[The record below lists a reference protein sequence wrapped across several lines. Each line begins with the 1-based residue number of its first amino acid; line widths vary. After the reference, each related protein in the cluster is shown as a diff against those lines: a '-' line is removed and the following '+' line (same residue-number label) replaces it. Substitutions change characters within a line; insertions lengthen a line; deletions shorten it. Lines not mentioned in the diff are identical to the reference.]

1 LLRTAST
8 NVPILSHIGNGLM
21 FFGLIIAFHN
31 PMKPAD
37 LFRLLLLSA
46 IWGASFL
53 FIRIGAPVL
62 GPLPTAFFRV
72 LIGAVTLAACLP
84 MLGLKWDMQGKW
96 RAVIILGIINSGIP
110 FVMYAIAA
118 LWLPAGY
125 SAIFN
130 AMTPLMGVLI
140 GSLFFAEKLTRAKAA
155 GVLMGL
161 AGVGVLTRT
170 GPVVFSHEVLLGA
183 GLPGGN
189 VMLRTGGLPDA
200 PVDHCSWR
208 SGQSP
213 GRCRQPGGRNVV
225 PAAFQRGRAVAKN
238 TLPAAGPGVWA
249 AMLAV
254 GMFCTAIAYV
264 LYFRLIAD
272 LGPVR
277 SLTVTF
283 PDPAVRHRLGLDVP
297 WGIAVVG
304 SRRRDGADWRGG
316 LAGVA
321 TGRAGGGAGAGPVVI
336 VTLDQRR

>member
-1 LLRTAST
+1 
-8 NVPILSHIGNGLM
+8 
-21 FFGLIIAFHN
+21 
-31 PMKPAD
+31 MKPAD

-53 FIRIGAPVL
+53 FIRIAAPVL

-96 RAVIILGIINSGIP
+96 PAVVMLGIINSGIP
-110 FVMYAIAA
+110 FVMYSIAA

-140 GSLFFAEKLTRAKAA
+140 GSLFFAERLTRAKAA
-155 GVLMGL
+155 GVLLGL
-161 AGVGVLTRT
+161 AGVAVLTRT
-170 GPVVFSHEVLLGA
+170 GPVVFSHDVLLGA
-183 GLPGGN
+183 LACLVATSCYGLAGF
-189 VMLRTGGLPDA
+189 LTRRWITARGGLDSRLVA
-200 PVDHCSWR
+200 
-208 SGQSP
+208 
-213 GRCRQPGGRNVV
+213 GGSLVGATLFLL
-225 PAAFQRGRAVAKN
+225 PFSAVALIREN

-249 AMLAV
+249 GMLGL

-264 LYFRLIAD
+264 LYFKLIAN

-283 PDPAVRHRLGLDVP
+283 LIPPFGIVWGWMFLGETLSWAHAAGMLLIGAAVWLVLRPATPAPAPAVAR
-297 WGIAVVG
+297 
-304 SRRRDGADWRGG
+304 S
-316 LAGVA
+316 
-321 TGRAGGGAGAGPVVI
+321 
-336 VTLDQRR
+336 